1 MISDEL
7 KALERNRFFY
17 GKLLTAEDFIAEQN
31 YFNTKIRLLNSLIFG
46 SGIVAGL
53 NVIKTDE
60 RSVAIDSGIALD
72 HAGREIIV
80 PEPMI
85 VKINELDGYDVFVR
99 ENTDY
104 TRAYLC
110 IEYNETRTQ
119 PIHSIARTALDD
131 ENDGP
136 EYNRITEGFSLYITA
151 EEPDGNPCGY
161 EDRALVR
168 KTLISDGIGV
178 SIVFPRIVRAGGEF
192 ILETHID
199 RGSPDKTNGNTDSKN
214 KQIELE
220 FDLVLSAL
228 VSEDGSDTVRVVY
241 NQNAAGP
248 EKEIIRTKLRAN
260 SSFAD
265 KGIIKI
271 ENVRA
276 FRNKT
281 KLAVFPVIAETK
293 IVGQG
298 GLDVIDSL
306 KKRGE
311 ERRYGLYLARLELYV
326 SPQYFIL
333 ESVKSLPFSQTVPTL
348 ADLRSFQLWSE
359 FSRTLSAESARSTQ
373 TPAPQSETLRT
384 NSGYIG
390 VDIPEKAKKGQIFK
404 SAEIPHGLGTGA
416 VFINAGISDSS
427 GIVFEN
433 SSVING
439 DFSYGVGVNKDTGT
453 FSVSVRL
460 NRDLDKTT
468 LNFCWLAT
476 KIPEKTVER
485 KIEIY
490 PSVHYAGRYETV
502 GFTVTHP
509 DGGVWRT
516 GELEWS
522 VTPDDGGTITQTG
535 IFTAYDKA
543 GFYEINVRCAAEPE
557 LSASAFLVVK

>member
-72 HAGREIIV
+72 CAGREIIV

-99 ENTDY
+99 ENSDY

-151 EEPDGNPCGY
+151 EEPAGYPCEY

-168 KTLISDGIGV
+168 KTLISDGIDV
-178 SIVFPRIVRAGGEF
+178 TIVFPRTVRAGGEF

-199 RGSPDKTNGNTDSKN
+199 KGSSDKENGN
-214 KQIELE
+214 KQFELE

-228 VSEDGSDTVRVVY
+228 VSEDGADTVRVVY
-241 NQNAAGP
+241 GQNAAGD
-248 EKEIIRTKLRAN
+248 ETEIIRTKLRAN
-260 SSFAD
+260 SSFAN
-265 KGIIKI
+265 KGIIKV

-276 FRNKT
+276 FCNKT
-281 KLAVFPVIAETK
+281 KLSFFPVLAETR

-298 GLDVIDSL
+298 AFDVINSL

-311 ERRYGLYLARLELYV
+311 EQRYGLYLARLELYI

-333 ESVKSLPFSQTVPTL
+333 ESVKSLPFSQIVPTL

-359 FSRTLSAESARSTQ
+359 FSRERSLSNSGSTRD
-373 TPAPQSETLRT
+373 PAPASDALRT
-384 NSGYIG
+384 NSGYIA
-390 VDIPEKAKKGQIFK
+390 VEIPEKAKKGQIFK

-416 VFINAGISDSS
+416 VFINVGISDGS

-453 FSVSVRL
+453 FFVSVRS
-460 NRDLDKTT
+460 NRDLDKTM
-468 LNFCWLAT
+468 LNFCWLAA

-543 GFYEINVRCAAEPE
+543 GFYEISVRCVAEPE

>member
-72 HAGREIIV
+72 CAGREIIV

-151 EEPDGNPCGY
+151 EEPDGYPCGY

-178 SIVFPRIVRAGGEF
+178 SIVFPRVVRAGGEF

-199 RGSPDKTNGNTDSKN
+199 RGSYDKANDNN
-214 KQIELE
+214 NQIELE

-228 VSEDGSDTVRVVY
+228 VSEEGSDTVRVVY
-241 NQNAAGP
+241 DQNAAGP
-248 EKEIIRTKLRAN
+248 GTEIIRTKLRAN
-260 SSFAD
+260 SSFAN
-265 KGIIKI
+265 KGIVKI

-276 FRNKT
+276 FCNKT
-281 KLAVFPVIAETK
+281 KLAFFPVTAETK

-306 KKRGE
+306 KRRGE

-359 FSRTLSAESARSTQ
+359 FSRTRSAESARSTQ
-373 TPAPQSETLRT
+373 TPAPPSEALRT

-390 VDIPEKAKKGQIFK
+390 VEIPEKAKKGQVFK